1 MSNPNLNTTSDRGGV
16 ILIAD
21 DEPFN
26 LEIVSELLEDAG
38 FESVMIEN
46 GGEAWR
52 LLEQQPERFD
62 AVLLDRMMPGM
73 DGLEL
78 LNRIKADPRMK
89 ALPVILQT
97 ARAGKQDVADGMA
110 AGAFGYLSKPFDKAM
125 LIDLVTRAVAERR
138 R

>member
-1 MSNPNLNTTSDRGGV
+1 MSTENGV

-38 FESVMIEN
+38 FEAVLIEN
-46 GGEAWR
+46 GVEAWR
-52 LLEQQPERFD
+52 LLDEGPERFD

-78 LNRIKADPRMK
+78 LGRIKADPRMEE
-89 ALPVILQT
+89 LPVILQT
-97 ARAGKQDVADGMA
+97 ARAGKQDVAEGLE
-110 AGAFGYLSKPFDKAM
+110 AGAFSYLSKPFDKAM
-125 LIDLVTRAVAERR
+125 LIDVVTRAVADRR
-138 R
+138 EANGSRAP

>member
-1 MSNPNLNTTSDRGGV
+1 MSTESGV
-16 ILIAD
+16 VLIAD

-38 FESVMIEN
+38 FEPVLIEN
-46 GGEAWR
+46 GVEAWR
-52 LLEQQPERFD
+52 LLDERPERFD

-78 LNRIKADPRMK
+78 LGRIKADPRMEE
-89 ALPVILQT
+89 LPVILQT
-97 ARAGKQDVADGMA
+97 ARAGKQDVAEGLE

-125 LIDLVTRAVAERR
+125 LIDVVTRAVAEHREANGSR
-138 R
+138 AP

>member
-1 MSNPNLNTTSDRGGV
+1 MSDPKGV

-38 FESVMIEN
+38 FEPVMIEN
-46 GGEAWR
+46 GGEAWA
-52 LLEQQPERFD
+52 LLDEQPERFD

-78 LNRIKADPRMK
+78 LNRIKADPRLHQ
-89 ALPVILQT
+89 LPVILQT
-97 ARAGKQDVADGMA
+97 ARAGKQDVTDGMA

-125 LIDLVTRAVAERR
+125 LIDVVTRALADRGPR
-138 R
+138 DR